1 VYVVPVSFVNAPEPG
16 DVKAA
21 VVAAVADDIT
31 VL

>member
-1 VYVVPVSFVNAPEPG
+1 VYDVPVSFVNAPAPG

-21 VVAAVADDIT
+21 EVDAVADEIT